1 MTSTHPTTSVATSDH
16 RHASWGSTSQ
26 IALAVLAGE
35 WLAVLLYCL
44 ATPRGQHRSLIETVA
59 LLSAFVLLAALPA
72 SFAMVTR
79 NGRHAYAL
87 SAALASGL
95 ALAICVHLDG
105 GIRSPLFFLLAL
117 PVVASAL
124 TLPAWGTAA
133 LGVAGAL
140 ELTVVSLVD
149 PSLGHAG
156 GEVLVG
162 AGLLVGLTL
171 VALVS
176 AQARTRLESLNDA
189 LLGQLDELADT
200 DPLTGCL
207 NDRVFT
213 AHLEAEIDRS
223 LRYGEPLSLLIADV
237 DGFSQYNETF
247 GHAAGDAV
255 LVGVGSLLQ
264 HLVRTTDVV
273 ARVGGDR
280 FAVLMPSTTL
290 EDNRADGA
298 GQVARR
304 VIAAVATSDRLGI
317 ALSVGL
323 AALDIDTPSAERMLE
338 DAEAALAEAKRE
350 APAGLAVNPPPGVR
364 LMSLAPEPVRTA
376 SDPDAPTP
384 IRAGKISRAR
394 RAVLWSWSSTTH
406 RSANGSNG
414 H

>member
-1 MTSTHPTTSVATSDH
+1 MTSAEQTITIATSDH
-16 RHASWGSTSQ
+16 RQASWGSNSQ

-44 ATPRGQHRSLIETVA
+44 ATPRGPHRSTIETEA
-59 LLSAFVLLAALPA
+59 LISAFVLLAALPA
-72 SFAMVTR
+72 SFRMVTR
-79 NGRHAYAL
+79 NGRNSYAL

-95 ALAICVHLDG
+95 ALAVCVHLDG
-105 GIRSPLFFLLAL
+105 GIRSPLFFLIAL

-124 TLPAWGTAA
+124 TLPGWGAA
-133 LGVAGAL
+133 TCGIAGAL
-140 ELTVVSLVD
+140 ELAVVSLVD
-149 PSLGHAG
+149 PNLGHSG
-156 GEVLVG
+156 SELLVG
-162 AGLLVGLTL
+162 ASLLFGVTL

-176 AQARTRLESLNDA
+176 AHSRARLESLNDS

-223 LRYGEPLSLLIADV
+223 LRYGEPLSLLVVDV
-237 DGFSQYNETF
+237 DGFGQYNETF

-264 HLVRTTDVV
+264 NMVRTTDVV
-273 ARVGGDR
+273 ARLDGDR
-280 FAVLMPSTTL
+280 FAVLMPSTSL
-290 EDNRADGA
+290 EDGRADGA

-304 VIAAVATSDRLGI
+304 VIAAVGASDRLGI

-323 AALDIDTPSAERMLE
+323 SALDIDTPSAERMLE
-338 DAEAALAEAKRE
+338 DAETALVQAKRE
-350 APAGLAVNPPPGVR
+350 GPGGIAVNPPPGVR
-364 LMSLAPEPVRTA
+364 LMSFASEPVRAA
-376 SDPDAPTP
+376 SDPAGPNP
-384 IRAGKISRAR
+384 IRARKISRAR